1 MNGQG
6 QAAQEEHVPQTF
18 RTPSGSF
25 DVSVSHATQGGSM
38 LAGGRMRDVGANDIR
53 YLHFDNDSDRQTK
66 QTAGT
71 RYTSSN
77 DNNSRACN

>member
-38 LAGGRMRDVGANDIR
+38 LAGGENEGCG
-53 YLHFDNDSDRQTK
+53 SK
-66 QTAGT
+66 
-71 RYTSSN
+71 
-77 DNNSRACN
+77 